1 MRDSSPPSRRKPT
14 GDYLVG
20 NCRPPVAT
28 RFQLGQS
35 GNKKGKPKGATT
47 LATEIK
53 KHLRKKI
60 VVVRDGVK
68 GEMLGHAALAEKIWS
83 RALSG
88 DRYAIETV
96 LLLDKTEEGAAAPAA
111 QTVVV
116 SADDHALLDAFLRDA
131 QLGVPAAIALTQ
143 QPASTE
149 QPALPSNENSEQL
162 SPPTAAKEGGAQ

>member
-1 MRDSSPPSRRKPT
+1 MTDSSPPLRRKPT

-28 RFQLGQS
+28 RFQPGQS
-35 GNKKGKPKGATT
+35 GNKKGKPKGATS
-47 LATEIK
+47 LAAEIR

-68 GEMLGHAALAEKIWS
+68 GEMLGNAALAEKIWS

-88 DRYAIETV
+88 DRYAIEKM
-96 LLLDKTEEGAAAPAA
+96 LHFDKAEEEIAGPAIQAAI
-111 QTVVV
+111 V

-131 QLGVPAAIALTQ
+131 QLGVPAAVALAQ
-143 QPASTE
+143 RPVSTE
-149 QPALPSNENSEQL
+149 QPPSPSNENAEQVSL
-162 SPPTAAKEGGAQ
+162 STAVSEGGAK